1 MPFAVNA
8 ILNLSNIRKRK
19 KQTEL
24 VEENNPDEMLNSY
37 PKVSNNDELLA
48 KRTRSKTHIH
58 CFNETVEKNGKPTQ
72 GEIQYEHPTRF
83 VKCLNVAS
91 RYFARRARF

>member
-24 VEENNPDEMLNSY
+24 VRENNRDEMLNFP

-48 KRTRSKTHIH
+48 KRTRGKTHIH
-58 CFNETVEKNGKPTQ
+58 CFNKTAEKNGKPTQ

-91 RYFARRARF
+91 RYFARRAHF